1 MAGVKEI
8 QVRMK
13 SIQETM
19 KITNAMYLI
28 SSSKLRKA
36 KQILTETTPY
46 YYGVQSTI
54 GRILRHV
61 PDVGHLYFD
70 KRESISAEQRRT
82 GYIVVTADKGLAGGY
97 NHDIFK
103 EMEARLALPGQKK
116 LYVLGVLGRQYFAK
130 RAVDM
135 DGSFRYTVQN
145 PTIHRARLIASEVL
159 KEFRQKRLD
168 EVFIVFT
175 EMENAVQAQVRCMQ
189 LLPLERQHFEIA
201 GNQQQELQK
210 LLANVPRE
218 NIALEPS
225 GEELIERIVPNY
237 LIGLIYSCLVESYA
251 CEQNARML
259 AMQASTDNASAML
272 KQLSLAYNRAR
283 QAGITQEITE
293 VAAGAKAQKGS
304 EENE

>member
-1 MAGVKEI
+1 MAGTREI

-36 KQILTETTPY
+36 KQILEETTPY

-70 KRESISAEQRRT
+70 KRAEIPPEERKI

-103 EMEARLALPGQKK
+103 EMERRLAQPGRKK
-116 LYVLGVLGRQYFAK
+116 LYVLGVLGRQYFSK
-130 RAVDM
+130 RPVDM
-135 DGSFRYTVQN
+135 DGSFRYTVQK
-145 PTIHRARLIASEVL
+145 PTIHRARLIASEVIR
-159 KEFRQKRLD
+159 EFRQKQLD

-175 EMENAVQAQVRCMQ
+175 EMENAVQEEVRCVQ
-189 LLPLERQHFEIA
+189 LLPLQRGRFEPA
-201 GNQQQELQK
+201 GENQQELQK
-210 LLANVPRE
+210 LLASVPRE
-218 NIALEPS
+218 NIVLEPS

-259 AMQASTDNASAML
+259 AMKSSTDNASAML
-272 KQLSLAYNRAR
+272 KRLSLEYNRAR
-283 QAGITQEITE
+283 QSGITQEITE